1 MILEHN
7 HVNEENMS
15 QGMGDKHG
23 IVYASFDLPIV
34 GVKTYRWDIY
44 GESAEDMRF
53 HTREVKE
60 WAHHKAHN
68 AGDVA
73 YRVEVQ

>member
-7 HVNEENMS
+7 HSEEESMT
-15 QGMGDKHG
+15 QGEGGKHG
-23 IVYASFDLPIV
+23 VIYASFDLPIT
-34 GVKTYRWDIY
+34 GVRTYRWDIY
-44 GESAEDMRF
+44 GDSAEDMRH

-60 WAHHKAHN
+60 WAHYKAHS

-73 YRVEVQ
+73 YRIEVQ